1 MRNRLFLLIAV
12 IALYLLTSVLLH
24 AIYGPSYPL
33 FAGEDCWIPDG
44 TGSWRAHGSPS
55 GPAPA
60 EPSVNV
66 PLLFNYLPIFIP
78 ALVLI
83 LFLFTPLRRH
93 LDPTPSSTA
102 SDTDDAHASK
112 D

>member
-44 TGSWRAHGSPS
+44 NGSWHTAIR
-55 GPAPA
+55 PAP
-60 EPSVNV
+60 
-66 PLLFNYLPIFIP
+66 
-78 ALVLI
+78 
-83 LFLFTPLRRH
+83 LRLNR
-93 LDPTPSSTA
+93 A
-102 SDTDDAHASK
+102 
-112 D
+112 